1 MSLTDKLRKLE
12 AFSFC
17 LLHISVLQGIKALER
32 FLFIYFTFWL
42 HWVFAVRGL
51 SPVVETGSYSL
62 AVVHGPLILVAF
74 LFVHTGLSSCDFLAL
89 VCGLSSFGAWA
100 WGLNCSSMC
109 GLFPDQGLNL
119 CPLDW
124 QADCYPLNYQGSP

>member
-17 LLHISVLQGIKALER
+17 LLHISVLQGIRALEM

-51 SPVVETGSYSL
+51 SLVVETG
-62 AVVHGPLILVAF
+62 ILVSCVRT
-74 LFVHTGLSSCDFLAL
+74 FVHRVPYLRAL
-89 VCGLSSFGAWA
+89 EG
-100 WGLNCSSMC
+100 N
-109 GLFPDQGLNL
+109 PE
-119 CPLDW
+119 P
-124 QADCYPLNYQGSP
+124 